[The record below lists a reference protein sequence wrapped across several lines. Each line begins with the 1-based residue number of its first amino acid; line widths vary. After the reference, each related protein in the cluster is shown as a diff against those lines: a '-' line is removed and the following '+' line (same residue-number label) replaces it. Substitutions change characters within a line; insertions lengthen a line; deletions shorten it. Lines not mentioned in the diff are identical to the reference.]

1 VTRVRSGF
9 WVASVL
15 SDFWQQN
22 LWVLNLLAFGAL
34 LATIVFS
41 RREARREELRRR
53 RTMLVRTLERVRDA
67 RNA

>member
-1 VTRVRSGF
+1 MRSGF

-41 RREARREELRRR
+41 RREELRRR
-53 RTMLVRTLERVRDA
+53 RTMLVRTLERVRGA
-67 RNA
+67 RKA